1 MSIVAVETQTL
12 GEGWLAVSRAILED
26 GAIATYDGQTT
37 RELALLT
44 LVVAAPSSDDEVIA
58 RLGDPE
64 WLAWMHDNFFD
75 HRDVP
80 ELGNAK
86 SYAARLFDYAG
97 SGRDQLAWVVDRL
110 RADSECR
117 SATITTF
124 QPLTDT
130 SYVPCVSMLDFWL
143 RDGAVELVV
152 YAHSLDFGKKAYG
165 NLVELVVYAHSL
177 DFGKKAY
184 GNLVELARLQEH
196 VGARLG
202 AATGSLVVHAK
213 SAHVYEPEWSAMASI
228 ASAGDVPT
236 LR

>member
-1 MSIVAVETQTL
+1 MGIVMVESPTL

-26 GAIATYDGQTT
+26 GALAVYDGQRT

-44 LVVAAPSSDDEVIA
+44 LVIAQPAPDDELIA
-58 RLGDPE
+58 RLGDPQ
-64 WLAWMHDNFFD
+64 WLAWMHENFFVQK
-75 HRDVP
+75 DVP
-80 ELGNAK
+80 ELGEAK
-86 SYAARLFDYAG
+86 SYAVRLFNYAG
-97 SGRDQLAWVVDRL
+97 TGRDQIAWVVDRL
-110 RADSECR
+110 RADPECR

-143 RDGAVELVV
+143 RDGAL
-152 YAHSLDFGKKAYG
+152 
-165 NLVELVVYAHSL
+165 ELVVYAHSL

-184 GNLVELARLQEH
+184 GNLVELARLQHH
-196 VGARLG
+196 VAGELGVAPGA
-202 AATGSLVVHAK
+202 LVVHAK

-228 ASAGDVPT
+228 IGARQAAT